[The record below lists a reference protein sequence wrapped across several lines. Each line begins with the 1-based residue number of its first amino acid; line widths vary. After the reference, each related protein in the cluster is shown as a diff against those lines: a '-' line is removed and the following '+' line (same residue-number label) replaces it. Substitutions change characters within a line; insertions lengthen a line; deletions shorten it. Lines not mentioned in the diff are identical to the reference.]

1 MAEGGVEVLRYKGHV
16 VLDTS
21 EERIRNFRI
30 PLTMSSR
37 VEGLRIEA
45 WMRARMGGIVEYA
58 TRDCGVRHKTR
69 GDVDGMV
76 LYITALPYIVH

>member
-21 EERIRNFRI
+21 EEPIRNFCI
-30 PLTMSSR
+30 PLTISSM

-58 TRDCGVRHKTR
+58 TRR
-69 GDVDGMV
+69 GET
-76 LYITALPYIVH
+76 LTAWFCI